1 MKKEEFLERYAIE
14 RKGTNSL
21 KWDKLE
27 ERFGDADLLAAW
39 VADMEF
45 KAPEQV
51 VEAIKEKVDHGVF
64 GYTYVPDSYYE
75 AFIDWERKRHGYEVK
90 SEWMRFSTGVV
101 TALYWFVHAFTKPQ
115 DAVII
120 LSPVYYPFANAV
132 RDTDRTL
139 ISSELINT
147 NGVYTIDFEDFEKQI
162 IDNEVKLFI
171 HCTPHN
177 PVGRV
182 WTAEEAERLLSICD
196 KHDVLIV
203 SDEIHHDMT
212 FGDHTH
218 IPSAIV
224 SEGKFSQR
232 VVTVTAASKTFNL
245 AGLLTSQIIIEN
257 EALRKR
263 FDKFV
268 NSVNQTEVNL
278 LGMTASEAAFRHGAD
293 WLEGLREVV
302 KSNERYAVEQLT
314 AHAKDL
320 VITPLEGTYLLWID
334 LRAYIEPDKVKEFI
348 QDTCRLAIDYGEW
361 FGEKSKGFIRLNLGT
376 EPRHIIQAVDSIIE
390 HLPTSKKI

>member
-1 MKKEEFLERYAIE
+1 MNKEEFLERYAID

-51 VEAIKEKVDHGVF
+51 IEALKEKVDFGVF
-64 GYTYVPDSYYE
+64 GYTYAPESYFE
-75 AFIDWERKRHGYEVK
+75 AFIKWEREHHGYEVK
-90 SEWMRFSTGVV
+90 EEWMRFSTGVV
-101 TALYWFVHAFTKPQ
+101 TALYWFVNAFTKPTE
-115 DAVII
+115 AVII

-132 RDTDRTL
+132 KDTGRTL

-147 NGVYTIDFEDFEKQI
+147 AGIYTIDFEDFEKQI
-162 IDNEVKLFI
+162 VENDVKLFI

-182 WTAEEAERLLSICD
+182 WTAEEAEKLLSICE
-196 KHDVLIV
+196 KHDVLVV

-212 FGDHTH
+212 FGNHTH

-224 SEGKFSQR
+224 AEGKYAER
-232 VVTVTAASKTFNL
+232 VITVTSASKTFNL

-257 EALRKR
+257 KALLKQ
-263 FDKFV
+263 FDTFV
-268 NSVNQTEVNL
+268 KSVSQTEVNM
-278 LGMTASEAAFRHGAD
+278 LGMTAAEAAYNHGSD

-302 KSNERYAVEQLT
+302 KSNERYAVEQF
-314 AHAKDL
+314 AKHAPKL
-320 VITPLEGTYLLWID
+320 IVTPLEGTYLLWID
-334 LRAYIEPDKVKEFI
+334 LRAHIQPDGVKEFV
-348 QDTCRLAIDYGEW
+348 QDTCKLAIDYGEW
-361 FGEKSKGFIRLNLGT
+361 FGKNSKGFIRLNLGT
-376 EPRHIIQAVDSIIE
+376 KPHYIKQAVDSIIE
-390 HLPTSKKI
+390 YLPQS

>member
-1 MKKEEFLERYAIE
+1 MNKEQFLERYAID

-51 VEAIKEKVDHGVF
+51 IEALKEKVDFGVF
-64 GYTYVPDSYYE
+64 GYTYAPESYFE
-75 AFIDWERKRHGYEVK
+75 AFINWERERHGYEVK
-90 SEWMRFSTGVV
+90 EEWMRFSTGVV
-101 TALYWFVHAFTKPQ
+101 TALYWFVNAFTKPQ

-132 RDTDRTL
+132 KDTGRTL

-147 NGVYTIDFEDFEKQI
+147 EGIYTIDFEDFEKQI
-162 IDNEVKLFI
+162 IENDVKLFI

-182 WTAEEAERLLSICD
+182 WTAEEAEKLLSICEQ
-196 KHDVLIV
+196 HDVLIV

-224 SEGKFSQR
+224 SGGKYAER
-232 VVTVTAASKTFNL
+232 VITVTSASKTFNL

-257 EALRKR
+257 EALLKQ
-263 FDKFV
+263 FDTYV
-268 NSVNQTEVNL
+268 NSVNQTEVNM
-278 LGMTASEAAFRHGAD
+278 LGMTAAEAAYNHGVD

-302 KSNERYAVEQLT
+302 KSNERYAVEQF
-314 AHAKDL
+314 AEHAPQL
-320 VITPLEGTYLLWID
+320 IVTPLEGTYLLWID
-334 LRAYIEPDKVKEFI
+334 LRAHIQPDGVKEFV
-348 QDTCRLAIDYGEW
+348 QDTCKLAIDYGEW
-361 FGEKSKGFIRLNLGT
+361 FGENSKGFIRLNLGT
-376 EPRHIIQAVDSIIE
+376 KPHYIKQAVDSIIE
-390 HLPTSKKI
+390 HLPQS

>member
-1 MKKEEFLERYAIE
+1 MNKEQFLARYAVE

-45 KAPEQV
+45 KVPEQV
-51 VEAIKEKVDHGVF
+51 IEAIKEKVDHGAF

-75 AFIDWERKRHGYEVK
+75 AFIEWERARHGYEVK

-101 TALYWFVHAFTKPQ
+101 TALYWFVHAFTQPKE
-115 DAVII
+115 AVII

-132 RDTDRTL
+132 KDTGRTL
-139 ISSELINT
+139 VSSELVNT
-147 NGVYTIDFEDFEKQI
+147 NGKYTIDFEDFEKQI
-162 IDNEVKLFI
+162 VANEVKLFI

-182 WTAEEAERLLSICD
+182 WTAEEAERLLAICD

-203 SDEIHHDMT
+203 SDEIHHDLT
-212 FGDHTH
+212 FDEHTH

-224 SEGKFSQR
+224 ADGKFSER
-232 VVTVTAASKTFNL
+232 ILTVTAASKTFNL
-245 AGLLTSQIIIEN
+245 AGLLTSQVIIEN
-257 EALRKR
+257 EALRQQYDR
-263 FDKFV
+263 FV
-268 NSVNQTEVNL
+268 QSVNQTEVNL

-293 WLEGLREVV
+293 WLEGLKAVIV
-302 KSNERYAVEQLT
+302 SNERYAVEQF
-314 AHAKDL
+314 AEHAPKI
-320 VITPLEGTYLLWID
+320 VVTPLEGTYLLWID
-334 LRAYIEPDKVKEFI
+334 LRAYIQPTEVKEFV
-348 QDTCRLAIDYGEW
+348 QDQCKLAIDYGEW
-361 FGEKSKGFIRLNLGT
+361 FGENSKGFIRLNLGT
-376 EPRHIIQAVDSIIE
+376 EPRHIKRAVDSIIRN
-390 HLPTSKKI
+390 LPE

>member
-1 MKKEEFLERYAIE
+1 MNKEEFLERYAID

-27 ERFGDADLLAAW
+27 ERFGSADLLAAW

-45 KAPEQV
+45 KVPEQV
-51 VEAIKEKVDHGVF
+51 VEAIKEKVEYGVF

-75 AFIDWERKRHGYEVK
+75 AFINWERERHGYEVK
-90 SEWMRFSTGVV
+90 QEWMRFSTGVV
-101 TALYWFVHAFTKPQ
+101 TALYWFVNAFTKPE

-120 LSPVYYPFANAV
+120 LSPVYYPFSNAV
-132 RDTDRTL
+132 KDTGRTL
-139 ISSELINT
+139 VNSELVNT
-147 NGVYTIDFEDFEKQI
+147 DGKYTIDFEDFEKKI
-162 IDNEVKLFI
+162 ADNDVKLFI

-182 WTAEEAERLLSICD
+182 WTAQEAEKLLAICE
-196 KHDVLIV
+196 KYNVLVV

-212 FGDHTH
+212 FGEHTH

-224 SEGKFSQR
+224 ADRKFSEQ

-257 EALRKR
+257 EELRKQ
-263 FDKFV
+263 FDRFV

-293 WLEGLREVV
+293 WLDGLRAVI
-302 KSNERYAVEQLT
+302 KSNERYAVEQF
-314 AHAKDL
+314 AEHAPKL
-320 VITPLEGTYLLWID
+320 IVSPLEGTYLLWID
-334 LRAYIEPDKVKEFI
+334 LRAYIQPDQVKEFV
-348 QDTCRLAIDYGEW
+348 QDTCKLAIDYGEW

-376 EPRHIIQAVDSIIE
+376 EPRHIKQAVDAIIE
-390 HLPTSKKI
+390 HLPR

>member
-1 MKKEEFLERYAIE
+1 MNKEQFLERYAID

-51 VEAIKEKVDHGVF
+51 IEALKEKVDFGVF
-64 GYTYVPDSYYE
+64 GYTYAPESYFE
-75 AFIDWERKRHGYEVK
+75 AFINWERERHGYEVK
-90 SEWMRFSTGVV
+90 EEWMRFSTGVV
-101 TALYWFVHAFTKPQ
+101 TALYWFVNAFTKPQ

-132 RDTDRTL
+132 KDTGRTL

-147 NGVYTIDFEDFEKQI
+147 EGIYTIDFEDFEKQI
-162 IDNEVKLFI
+162 IENDVKLFI

-182 WTAEEAERLLSICD
+182 WTAEEAEKLLSICEQ
-196 KHDVLIV
+196 HDVLIV

-224 SEGKFSQR
+224 SGGKYAER
-232 VVTVTAASKTFNL
+232 VITVTSASKTFNL

-257 EALRKR
+257 EALLKQ
-263 FDKFV
+263 FDTYV
-268 NSVNQTEVNL
+268 NSVNQTEVNM
-278 LGMTASEAAFRHGAD
+278 LGMTAAEAAYNHGVD

-302 KSNERYAVEQLT
+302 KSNERYAVEQF
-314 AHAKDL
+314 AEHAPKL
-320 VITPLEGTYLLWID
+320 IVTPLEGTYLLWID
-334 LRAYIEPDKVKEFI
+334 LRAHIQPDSVKEFV
-348 QDTCRLAIDYGEW
+348 QDTCKLAIDYGEW
-361 FGEKSKGFIRLNLGT
+361 FGENSKGFIRLNLGT
-376 EPRHIIQAVDSIIE
+376 KPHYIKQAVDTIIE
-390 HLPTSKKI
+390 HLPQS

>member
-1 MKKEEFLERYAIE
+1 MNKEQFLERYAID

-51 VEAIKEKVDHGVF
+51 IEALKEKVDFGVF
-64 GYTYVPDSYYE
+64 GYTYAPESYFE
-75 AFIDWERKRHGYEVK
+75 AFINWERERHGYEVK
-90 SEWMRFSTGVV
+90 EEWMRFSTGVV
-101 TALYWFVHAFTKPQ
+101 TALYWFVNAFTKPQ

-132 RDTDRTL
+132 KDTGRTL

-147 NGVYTIDFEDFEKQI
+147 EGIYTIDFEDFEKQI
-162 IDNEVKLFI
+162 IENDVKLFI

-182 WTAEEAERLLSICD
+182 WTAEEAEKLLSICEQ
-196 KHDVLIV
+196 HDVLIV

-224 SEGKFSQR
+224 SGGKYAER
-232 VVTVTAASKTFNL
+232 VITVTSASKTFNL

-257 EALRKR
+257 EALLKQ
-263 FDKFV
+263 FDTYV
-268 NSVNQTEVNL
+268 NSVNQTEVNM
-278 LGMTASEAAFRHGAD
+278 LGMTAAEAAYNHGVD

-302 KSNERYAVEQLT
+302 KSNERYAVEQF
-314 AHAKDL
+314 AEHAPKL
-320 VITPLEGTYLLWID
+320 IVTPLEGTYLLWID
-334 LRAYIEPDKVKEFI
+334 LRAHIQPDGVKEFV
-348 QDTCRLAIDYGEW
+348 QDTCKLAIDYGEW
-361 FGEKSKGFIRLNLGT
+361 FGENSKGFIRLNLGT
-376 EPRHIIQAVDSIIE
+376 KPHYIKQAVDTIIE
-390 HLPTSKKI
+390 HLPQS

>member
-1 MKKEEFLERYAIE
+1 MNKEEFLQRYAID

-27 ERFGDADLLAAW
+27 ERFGDANLLAAW

-45 KAPEQV
+45 KAPEEV
-51 VEAIKEKVDHGVF
+51 LDAMKEKVDFGVF
-64 GYTYVPDSYYE
+64 GYTYAPDSYYD
-75 AFIDWERKRHGYEVK
+75 AFIKWEREQHGYEVK
-90 SEWMRFSTGVV
+90 QEWMRFSTGVV
-101 TALYWFVHAFTKPQ
+101 TALYWFVNAFTKPE

-132 RDTDRTL
+132 KDTGRTL
-139 ISSELINT
+139 ISSELVNS

-162 IDNEVKLFI
+162 VDHDVKLFI

-182 WTAEEAERLLSICD
+182 WTAEEAEKLLSICD
-196 KHDVLIV
+196 KHDVLVV

-212 FGDHTH
+212 FDDHKH

-224 SEGKFSQR
+224 ADGKFADR
-232 VVTVTAASKTFNL
+232 VITVTAASKTFNL

-257 EALRKR
+257 EVLLKQ
-263 FDKFV
+263 FDTFV
-268 NSVNQTEVNL
+268 KSVNQTEVNM
-278 LGMTASEAAFRHGAD
+278 LGMTAAEAAYNHGAD

-302 KSNERYAVEQLT
+302 QANARYAVEQFT
-314 AHAKDL
+314 AHAPKL

-334 LRAYIEPDKVKEFI
+334 LRAYIEPNGVKEFV

-361 FGEKSKGFIRLNLGT
+361 FGENSKGFIRLNLGT
-376 EPRHIIQAVDSIIE
+376 EPHYIEKAVDSIIE
-390 HLPTSKKI
+390 HLPQL

>member
-1 MKKEEFLERYAIE
+1 MNKEEFLQRYAID

-27 ERFGDADLLAAW
+27 ERFGDANLLAAW

-45 KAPEQV
+45 KAPEEV
-51 VEAIKEKVDHGVF
+51 LDAMKEKVDFGVF
-64 GYTYVPDSYYE
+64 GYTYAPDSYYD
-75 AFIDWERKRHGYEVK
+75 AFIKWEREQHGYEVK
-90 SEWMRFSTGVV
+90 QEWMRFSTGVV
-101 TALYWFVHAFTKPQ
+101 TALYWFVNAFTKPE

-132 RDTDRTL
+132 KDTGRTL
-139 ISSELINT
+139 ISSELVNS

-162 IDNEVKLFI
+162 IDHDVKLFI

-182 WTAEEAERLLSICD
+182 WTAEEAEKLLSICD
-196 KHDVLIV
+196 KHDVLVV

-212 FGDHTH
+212 FDDHKH

-224 SEGKFSQR
+224 ADGKFADR
-232 VVTVTAASKTFNL
+232 VITVTAASKTFNL

-257 EALRKR
+257 EVLLKQ
-263 FDKFV
+263 FDTFV
-268 NSVNQTEVNL
+268 KSVNQTEVNM
-278 LGMTASEAAFRHGAD
+278 LGMTAAEAAYNHGAD

-302 KSNERYAVEQLT
+302 QANARYAVEQFT
-314 AHAKDL
+314 AHAPKL

-334 LRAYIEPDKVKEFI
+334 LRAYIEPNGVKEFV

-361 FGEKSKGFIRLNLGT
+361 FGENSKGFIRLNLGT
-376 EPRHIIQAVDSIIE
+376 EPHYIEKAVDSIIE
-390 HLPTSKKI
+390 HLPQL

>member
-1 MKKEEFLERYAIE
+1 MNKQEFLERYAID

-51 VEAIKEKVDHGVF
+51 IEAMKKKVDFGVF
-64 GYTYVPDSYYE
+64 GYTYAPASYYE
-75 AFIDWERKRHGYEVK
+75 SFIKWEREKHGYEVK
-90 SEWMRFSTGVV
+90 EEWMRFSTGVV
-101 TALYWFVHAFTKPQ
+101 TALYWFVNAFTKPEE
-115 DAVII
+115 AVII

-132 RDTDRTL
+132 TDTGRTL
-139 ISSELINT
+139 VSSELINT
-147 NGVYTIDFEDFEKQI
+147 DGVYTIDFEDFEQQI
-162 IDNEVKLFI
+162 IDNDVKLFI

-182 WTAEEAERLLSICD
+182 WTAQEAEKLLSICE

-212 FGDHTH
+212 FDEHKH

-224 SEGKFSQR
+224 ADGKFADH
-232 VVTVTAASKTFNL
+232 VIMVTAASKTFNL
-245 AGLLTSQIIIEN
+245 AGLLTSQIIIQN
-257 EALRKR
+257 EALLER
-263 FDKFV
+263 FDQFV
-268 NSVNQTEVNL
+268 KTVNQTEVNM
-278 LGMTASEAAFRHGAD
+278 LGMAAAEAAYTHGEG

-302 KSNERYAVEQLT
+302 QSNARYAVEQLT
-314 AHAKDL
+314 AHAPKL
-320 VITPLEGTYLLWID
+320 IITPLEGTYLLWID
-334 LRAYIEPDKVKEFI
+334 LRAYIEIDEVKEFI
-348 QDTCRLAIDYGEW
+348 QDTCKLAIDYGEW
-361 FGEKSKGFIRLNLGT
+361 FGENSKGFIRLNLGT
-376 EPRHIIQAVDSIIE
+376 EPHYIEQAVDSIIK
-390 HLPTSKKI
+390 HLPQAK

>member
-1 MKKEEFLERYAIE
+1 MNKEEFLERYAID

-27 ERFGDADLLAAW
+27 ERFGDANLLAAW

-51 VEAIKEKVDHGVF
+51 IEAMKEKVDFGVF
-64 GYTYVPDSYYE
+64 GYTYAPESYYK
-75 AFIDWERKRHGYEVK
+75 AFINWERERHGYEVK
-90 SEWMRFSTGVV
+90 EEWMRFSTGVV
-101 TALYWFVHAFTKPQ
+101 TALYWFVNAFTKPKE
-115 DAVII
+115 AVII

-132 RDTDRTL
+132 KDTGRTL

-147 NGVYTIDFEDFEKQI
+147 EGVYTIDFEDFEKQI
-162 IDNEVKLFI
+162 VDNDVKLFI

-182 WTAEEAERLLSICD
+182 WTAEEAEKLLSICD
-196 KHDVLIV
+196 RHDVLVV

-224 SEGKFSQR
+224 AGGKFSKR

-257 EALRKR
+257 EALLEQ
-263 FDKFV
+263 FDTFV
-268 NSVNQTEVNL
+268 KTVNQTEVNM
-278 LGMTASEAAFRHGAD
+278 LGMTAAEAAYNHGAD

-302 KSNERYAVEQLT
+302 KSNERYAVEQF
-314 AHAKDL
+314 AEHAPKL
-320 VITPLEGTYLLWID
+320 IVTPLEGTYLLWID
-334 LRAYIEPDKVKEFI
+334 LRAHIQPDGVKEFV

-361 FGEKSKGFIRLNLGT
+361 FGENSKGFIRLNLGT
-376 EPRHIIQAVDSIIE
+376 KPHYIKQAVDSIIE
-390 HLPTSKKI
+390 HLPQS

>member
-1 MKKEEFLERYAIE
+1 MNKEEFLQRYAID

-51 VEAIKEKVDHGVF
+51 IDAMKEKVDFGVF
-64 GYTYVPDSYYE
+64 GYTYAPDSYYD
-75 AFIDWERKRHGYEVK
+75 AFIKWERDQHGYEVK
-90 SEWMRFSTGVV
+90 QEWMRFSTGVV
-101 TALYWFVHAFTKPQ
+101 TALYWFVNAFTKPE

-132 RDTDRTL
+132 KDTGRTL
-139 ISSELINT
+139 ISSELVNS

-162 IDNEVKLFI
+162 VDRDVKLFI

-182 WTAEEAERLLSICD
+182 WTAEEAEKLLSICD
-196 KHDVLIV
+196 KHDVLVV
-203 SDEIHHDMT
+203 SDEIHHDIT
-212 FGDHTH
+212 FDDHKH

-224 SEGKFSQR
+224 ADGKFADR
-232 VVTVTAASKTFNL
+232 VITVTAASKTFNL

-257 EALRKR
+257 EVLLKQ
-263 FDKFV
+263 FDTFV
-268 NSVNQTEVNL
+268 KSVNQTEVNM
-278 LGMTASEAAFRHGAD
+278 LGMTAAEAAYNHGAD

-302 KSNERYAVEQLT
+302 QANARYAVEQFT
-314 AHAKDL
+314 AHAPKL

-334 LRAYIEPDKVKEFI
+334 LRAYIEPNGVKEFV

-361 FGEKSKGFIRLNLGT
+361 FGENSKGFIRLNLGT
-376 EPRHIIQAVDSIIE
+376 EPHYIEKAVDSIIE
-390 HLPTSKKI
+390 HLPQL

>member
-1 MKKEEFLERYAIE
+1 MNKEEFLERYAVD

-51 VEAIKEKVDHGVF
+51 IEAMKEKVDFGVF
-64 GYTYVPDSYYE
+64 GYTYAPDSYYK
-75 AFIDWERKRHGYEVK
+75 AFINWEHEHHGYEVK
-90 SEWMRFSTGVV
+90 EEWMRFSTGVV
-101 TALYWFVHAFTKPQ
+101 TALYWFVNAFTKPKE
-115 DAVII
+115 AVII

-132 RDTDRTL
+132 KDTGRTL
-139 ISSELINT
+139 ISSELVNT
-147 NGVYTIDFEDFEKQI
+147 EGAYTIDFEDFEKRI
-162 IDNEVKLFI
+162 VDNDVKLFI

-182 WTAEEAERLLSICD
+182 WTAAEAEKLLSICD
-196 KHDVLIV
+196 KHDVLVV

-224 SEGKFSQR
+224 AGGKFSKR

-257 EALRKR
+257 EALLEQ
-263 FDKFV
+263 FDTFV
-268 NSVNQTEVNL
+268 KSVNQTEVNM
-278 LGMTASEAAFRHGAD
+278 LGMTAAEAAYNHGAD

-302 KSNERYAVEQLT
+302 KSNERYAVEQF
-314 AHAKDL
+314 AEHAPKL
-320 VITPLEGTYLLWID
+320 IVTPLEGTYLLWID
-334 LRAYIEPDKVKEFI
+334 LRAHIQPDGVKEFV

-361 FGEKSKGFIRLNLGT
+361 FGENSKGFIRLNLGT
-376 EPRHIIQAVDSIIE
+376 QPHYIKQAVDSIIE
-390 HLPTSKKI
+390 HLPQS

>member
-14 RKGTNSL
+14 RRGTNSL
-21 KWDKLE
+21 KWDMLK

-45 KAPEQV
+45 KVPDQV
-51 VEAIKEKVDHGVF
+51 VEALKEKVEHGVF
-64 GYTYVPDSYYE
+64 GYTYVPESYYE
-75 AFIDWERKRHGYEVK
+75 AFINWERERHGYEVK
-90 SEWMRFSTGVV
+90 KEWMRFSTGVV
-101 TALYWFVHAFTKPQ
+101 TALYWFVNAFTKPE

-120 LSPVYYPFANAV
+120 LSPVYYPFSNAV
-132 RDTDRTL
+132 KDTGRKL
-139 ISSELINT
+139 VNSELVNT
-147 NGVYTIDFEDFEKQI
+147 DGKYTIDFEDFEKQI
-162 IDNEVKLFI
+162 VDNEVKLFI

-182 WTAEEAERLLSICD
+182 WTAEEAEKLLSICD
-196 KHDVLIV
+196 KHEVTIV

-212 FGDHTH
+212 FDEHVH

-224 SEGKFSQR
+224 ANGKFSER

-257 EALRKR
+257 ETLRDQFDR
-263 FDKFV
+263 FVK
-268 NSVNQTEVNL
+268 SVNQTEVNL

-293 WLEGLREVV
+293 WLDGLRAVV
-302 KSNERYAVEQLT
+302 KSNERYAVEQF
-314 AHAKDL
+314 AEHAPKL
-320 VITPLEGTYLLWID
+320 VVSPLEGTYLLWID
-334 LRAYIEPDKVKEFI
+334 LRAYIKPEEVKAFV
-348 QDTCRLAIDYGEW
+348 QDTCKLAIDYGEW

-376 EPRHIIQAVDSIIE
+376 EPRHIKQAVDSIIE
-390 HLPTSKKI
+390 HLPQ

>member
-1 MKKEEFLERYAIE
+1 MNKEEFLERYAID

-27 ERFGDADLLAAW
+27 ERFGSADLLAAW

-45 KAPEQV
+45 KVPEQV
-51 VEAIKEKVDHGVF
+51 VEAIKEKVEYGVF

-75 AFIDWERKRHGYEVK
+75 AFINWERKRHGYEVK
-90 SEWMRFSTGVV
+90 QEWMRFSTGVV
-101 TALYWFVHAFTKPQ
+101 TALYWFVNAFTKPE

-120 LSPVYYPFANAV
+120 LSPVYYPFSNAV
-132 RDTDRTL
+132 KDTGRTL
-139 ISSELINT
+139 VNSELVNT
-147 NGVYTIDFEDFEKQI
+147 DGKYTIDFEDFEKKI
-162 IDNEVKLFI
+162 ADNDVKLFI

-182 WTAEEAERLLSICD
+182 WTAQEAEKLLAICE
-196 KHDVLIV
+196 KYDVLVV

-212 FGDHTH
+212 FGEHTH

-224 SEGKFSQR
+224 ADGKFSEQ

-257 EALRKR
+257 EELRKQ
-263 FDKFV
+263 FDRFV

-293 WLEGLREVV
+293 WLDGLRAVI
-302 KSNERYAVEQLT
+302 KSNERYAVEQF
-314 AHAKDL
+314 AEHAPKL
-320 VITPLEGTYLLWID
+320 IVSPLEGTYLLWID
-334 LRAYIEPDKVKEFI
+334 LRAYIQPDQVKEFV
-348 QDTCRLAIDYGEW
+348 QDTCKLAIDYGEW

-376 EPRHIIQAVDSIIE
+376 EPRHIQQAVDAIIE
-390 HLPTSKKI
+390 HLPR

>member
-1 MKKEEFLERYAIE
+1 MNKEEFLERYAID

-51 VEAIKEKVDHGVF
+51 IEALKEKVDFGVF
-64 GYTYVPDSYYE
+64 GYTYAPESYFE
-75 AFIDWERKRHGYEVK
+75 AFINWEREHHGYEVK
-90 SEWMRFSTGVV
+90 EEWMRFSTGVV
-101 TALYWFVHAFTKPQ
+101 TALYWFVNAFTKPQ
-115 DAVII
+115 DAVMI

-132 RDTDRTL
+132 KDTDRTL

-147 NGVYTIDFEDFEKQI
+147 AGVYTIDFEDFEKQI
-162 IDNEVKLFI
+162 LENDVKLFI

-182 WTAEEAERLLSICD
+182 WTAEEAEKLLSICE
-196 KHDVLIV
+196 KHDVLVV

-224 SEGKFSQR
+224 AGGRYSER
-232 VVTVTAASKTFNL
+232 VITVTSASKTFNL

-257 EALRKR
+257 EALLEQ
-263 FDKFV
+263 FDTFV
-268 NSVNQTEVNL
+268 NSVNQTEVNM
-278 LGMTASEAAFRHGAD
+278 LGMTAAEAAYNYGAD

-302 KSNERYAVEQLT
+302 KSNERYAVEQF
-314 AHAKDL
+314 AEHAPKL
-320 VITPLEGTYLLWID
+320 IVTPLEGTYLLWID
-334 LRAYIEPDKVKEFI
+334 LRAHIQPDSVKEFV
-348 QDTCRLAIDYGEW
+348 QDTCKLAIDYGEW
-361 FGEKSKGFIRLNLGT
+361 FGENSKGFIRLNLGT
-376 EPRHIIQAVDSIIE
+376 EPNYIKQAVDRIIE
-390 HLPTSKKI
+390 HLPQS